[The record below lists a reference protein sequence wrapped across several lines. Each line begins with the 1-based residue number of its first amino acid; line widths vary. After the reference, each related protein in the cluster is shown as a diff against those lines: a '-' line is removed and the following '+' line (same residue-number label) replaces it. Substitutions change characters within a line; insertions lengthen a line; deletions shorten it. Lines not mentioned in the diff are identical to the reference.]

1 MDPPRRPTGDP
12 WDVGRL
18 RLPADRT
25 GDVQPSRRPP
35 RHRQGD
41 PFLRGPIPYDWISA
55 ACRLPGAGLHV
66 ATSFRFLCVRYRGE
80 NRWGLE
86 SIARGLHVSPDT
98 ARRGLHAAELAGLL
112 AVDREPG
119 CKLSVSIRELP
130 GPSPGPTRPPLF
142 GPVPWAWW
150 LTALRLD
157 GPALKTAT
165 ACWLV
170 AGWGRSASFDLAL
183 GEWEGLGLSR
193 TGAGRG
199 LDRLARAGLVGIARR
214 PGVSPVVTVLEGP
227 GRSSAGP

>member
-1 MDPPRRPTGDP
+1 MGAGVDRPR
-12 WDVGRL
+12 VA
-18 RLPADRT
+18 RLP
-25 GDVQPSRRPP
+25 RP
-35 RHRQGD
+35 
-41 PFLRGPIPYDWISA
+41 
-55 ACRLPGAGLHV
+55 
-66 ATSFRFLCVRYRGE
+66 
-80 NRWGLE
+80 
-86 SIARGLHVSPDT
+86 
-98 ARRGLHAAELAGLL
+98 GLL

-199 LDRLARAGLVGIARR
+199 LDRLARAGLVGVARR